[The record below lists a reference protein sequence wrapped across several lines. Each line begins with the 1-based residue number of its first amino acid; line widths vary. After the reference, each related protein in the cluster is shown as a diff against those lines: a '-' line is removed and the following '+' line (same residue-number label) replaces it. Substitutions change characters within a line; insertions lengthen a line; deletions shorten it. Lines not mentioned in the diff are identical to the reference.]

1 MKRII
6 SVIMCLCVLCGTLV
20 FVSPSEMTASAATQ
34 SELEDKID
42 EIDGKI
48 SANKKKLS
56 KLKEDSGK
64 QKEYLETLEDQIETV
79 ESKATNLAT
88 QIESIDGEITKLN
101 TQIRQLN
108 REIKVITVNINKTQ
122 KKITET
128 QNNIE
133 ESSDLLAARLRAAY
147 VNGDESTLKI
157 LMGSDSLASFLTRL
171 EMMKRT
177 SENDKKTI
185 DDFEQKVI
193 TLNKSKAKLVDDK
206 KELNGKK
213 AEVNKSKA
221 QKVTKKETLV
231 TKQNEYNKT
240 VSTLEGQYAE
250 IENYIAELDKS
261 SAAYQSYISELE
273 KERAAADAEID
284 KIISMY
290 YATSTK
296 ATTTTTRVNVQNND
310 ENNQTNSYSTTAY
323 QTEAAGGSYTSG
335 ESWAW
340 PLGGASCYISSHY
353 GNRSASI
360 SGWSFHGG
368 TDITGGGIYG
378 KPVYATRSGTV
389 ITAVNGYSGYGKY
402 VIIDHGDGYQSLY
415 GHCSSLTVSSGQ
427 KVSKG
432 QMVARVGSSGNSTG
446 PHLHFEIRKGGVKQ
460 NPMNYVRKP

>member
-6 SVIMCLCVLCGTLV
+6 SIIMCLCVLCGTLI

-34 SELEDKID
+34 AELEDKID
-42 EIDGKI
+42 EINGKI
-48 SANKKKLS
+48 SANKKKLNS
-56 KLKEDSGK
+56 LKADANK
-64 QKEYLETLEDQIETV
+64 QKEYLDTLEDQIETV

-88 QIESIDGEITKLN
+88 QIESIDGEISKLN
-101 TQIRQLN
+101 TQISQLN
-108 REIKVITVNINKTQ
+108 REIKVITGNINKTQ

-133 ESSDLLAARLRAAY
+133 QSSDVLAARLRAAY
-147 VNGDESTLKI
+147 MNGDESTLKI
-157 LMGSDSLASFLTRL
+157 LMGADSLASFLTRL

-177 SENDKKTI
+177 SEKDKKTI
-185 DDFEQKVI
+185 DEFKQKVI
-193 TLNKSKAKLVDDK
+193 TLNKSKAKLVNEK

-213 AEVNKSKA
+213 AEVNKSKK
-221 QKVTKKETLV
+221 QKVEKKETLV

-240 VSTLEGQYAE
+240 VKSLEGQYSE
-250 IENYIAELDKS
+250 IETYIAELDKS
-261 SAAYQSYISELE
+261 SAAYKSYISELE

-296 ATTTTTRVNVQNND
+296 ATTTTRVNIQNND
-310 ENNQTNSYSTTAY
+310 GNENNSYSTTAG
-323 QTEAAGGSYTSG
+323 QADSSGDSYSTG
-335 ESWAW
+335 DSWAW

-378 KPVYATRSGTV
+378 KPIYATRGGTV

-415 GHCSSLTVSSGQ
+415 GHCSSLTVSTGQ

-446 PHLHFEIRKGGVKQ
+446 PHLHFEIRKNGAKQ
-460 NPMNYVRKP
+460 NPMNYVSR

>member
-1 MKRII
+1 MKKII
-6 SVIMCLCVLCGTLV
+6 SVIMCLCVLCGTMV

-48 SANKKKLS
+48 SANRKKLN

-64 QKEYLETLEDQIETV
+64 QKEYLDALEDQIETV

-88 QIESIDGEITKLN
+88 QIESIDGEIDKLN

-108 REIKVITVNINKTQ
+108 REIKVITVNITRTQ
-122 KKITET
+122 RKITDT

-185 DDFEQKVI
+185 DEFKQKVI

-206 KELNGKK
+206 KELDGKK
-213 AEVNKSKA
+213 AEVNESKA
-221 QKVTKKETLV
+221 QKVTKKESLV
-231 TKQNEYNKT
+231 VKQKEYNKT
-240 VSTLEGQYAE
+240 VSSLEGQYAE
-250 IENYIAELDKS
+250 IETYIAELDKS

-296 ATTTTTRVNVQNND
+296 ATTTKVNVQNND
-310 ENNQTNSYSTTAY
+310 GNNSYSTTAY
-323 QTEAAGGSYTSG
+323 QGSSSGGSYSSG
-335 ESWAW
+335 DSWAW

-353 GNRSASI
+353 GYRNPNI
-360 SGWSFHGG
+360 SGWGFHGG

-378 KPVYATRSGTV
+378 KPVYATRGGTV
-389 ITAVNGYSGYGKY
+389 ITAINGSSGYGKY

-432 QMVARVGSSGNSTG
+432 QMIARVGSSGNSTG
-446 PHLHFEIRKGGVKQ
+446 PHLHFEIRKGGAKQ